1 VYCGHHAHAVAP
13 CNNFV
18 RNSRTTCKLS
28 ASFTCVS
35 RACGRSALGGRP
47 GVTAAASAAAGEVA
61 PRIER
66 DDPLFENWMYLEG
79 PCGVWSDAQRDGTD
93 EGLTKEIVR
102 AAGCVH
108 PPKSSFPPPV
118 DRTHRPKA
126 TNVRSHPQL
135 VYYDDH
141 SKRQPPSTLLHSPLT
156 HSPSSP
162 PNRPQYKK
170 DVWSRLPLNT
180 HHSLTTHH
188 NSKIT
193 THHHRHLSQVCVGR
207 GAHCNMWDHPPET
220 IHHHSR
226 NSLSHHSPSSPPIGR
241 STRTQHVVAS

>member
-1 VYCGHHAHAVAP
+1 MQQLAH
-13 CNNFV
+13 NF
-18 RNSRTTCKLS
+18 KLS

-108 PPKSSFPPPV
+108 PPSPSS
-118 DRTHRPKA
+118 HRPSIA
-126 TNVRSHPQL
+126 QTDR
-135 VYYDDH
+135 
-141 SKRQPPSTLLHSPLT
+141 RQPCPQPSTTRISRRPLEMT
-156 HSPSSP
+156 TSVNTTAIQAFTTTTHNHSPSAP
-162 PNRPQYKK
+162 PNRPQYKRA
-170 DVWSRLPLNT
+170 VWNRLPLRLPLN
-180 HHSLTTHH
+180 
-188 NSKIT
+188 
-193 THHHRHLSQVCVGR
+193 
-207 GAHCNMWDHPPET
+207 
-220 IHHHSR
+220 SR
-226 NSLSHHSPSSPPIGR
+226 NSLHHSALTTTQNHHSPPPPPVTGMRGQGGHIATYG
-241 STRTQHVVAS
+241 TTT